1 MREFKDVQ
9 KENSL
14 YCIPIEQAGVKNVK
28 MPIVILRN
36 GEEKHLIATFNVFVD
51 LPSQRK
57 GADMSRAVESINE
70 VVFRG
75 RNLFSIEELANEVA
89 KECLKRF
96 EYSNVATVS
105 LKTELYSRRKTES
118 GKESYVAYPLAT
130 EAVLRRDGRLLR
142 SIEVEALGINACPC
156 AMETSR
162 TIISNEKPEFEPL
175 LEDIPGITH
184 NQRNHVKIK
193 VTIDTEEVIEAMKL
207 IEIAEEVLGGPILPV
222 LKRIDEGKLVIRAH
236 KNPLFVEDIARA
248 VTDSLLS
255 LDNLIPDSAFIF
267 VSSESEESIHPHN
280 AYAQVN
286 GKAGD
291 LRRERKQKNE

>member
-9 KENSL
+9 KENPL
-14 YCIPIEQAGVKNVK
+14 YSIPIERAGVKNVK

-36 GEEKHLIATFNVFVD
+36 GEENHLIATFSVFVD

-57 GADMSRAVESINE
+57 GADMSRAVEAINE

-75 RNLFSIEELANEVA
+75 RSLFSIEELAIEVA

-96 EYSNVATVS
+96 EYSNAATVS
-105 LKTELYSRRKTES
+105 LNTELYSKRKTES
-118 GKESYVAYPLAT
+118 GKESYVAYPLST
-130 EAVLRRDGRLLR
+130 EAELRRDGKMLR
-142 SIEVEALGINACPC
+142 SIEVEVLGINACPC

-162 TIISNEKPEFEPL
+162 TIISNEKPELEFL
-175 LEDIPGITH
+175 LEEIPGITH

-193 VTIDTEEVIEAMKL
+193 VTMDTEEVIEAIRL
-207 IEIAEEVLGGPILPV
+207 VEIAEGVLGGPILPI

-236 KNPLFVEDIARA
+236 RNPLFVEDIARA

-255 LDNLIPDSAFIF
+255 LDDLIPDSAFLY

-280 AYAQVN
+280 AYALVN
-286 GKAGD
+286 GRAGD
-291 LRRERKQKNE
+291 LRKGRKAAK